1 MAIEREIKLAL
12 PQAQVATAAQF
23 FTARAGHAG
32 RAIRLENAYFD
43 TPQLTLSAARSALRL
58 RRTPQGWLQT
68 FKTAGNATGGLH
80 ARHEWEMPVA
90 GAALEIDALLAAC
103 DEPSAAAALRTAA
116 PHLIELFRTDFT
128 RTLWEIHTDAADV
141 EAAIDQ
147 GEVVA
152 EVNGG
157 SPAAQVRRM
166 PICEI
171 ELELK
176 RGDEAVLHALADEL
190 GRLVPGLA
198 PDNVSKAQR
207 GYRLREATRGD

>member
-12 PQAQVATAAQF
+12 PQAQVTKVTQF

-103 DEPSAAAALRTAA
+103 DEPSAAAALRSAA

-128 RTLWEIHTDAADV
+128 RTLWEIHTNAADV

-157 SPAAQVRRM
+157 SAAEVRRM

-176 RGDEAVLHALADEL
+176 RGDEAVLHALAAEL
-190 GRLVPGLA
+190 GRRVPGLA
-198 PDNVSKAQR
+198 PDNISKAQR
-207 GYRLREATRGD
+207 GYRLREDVRGD